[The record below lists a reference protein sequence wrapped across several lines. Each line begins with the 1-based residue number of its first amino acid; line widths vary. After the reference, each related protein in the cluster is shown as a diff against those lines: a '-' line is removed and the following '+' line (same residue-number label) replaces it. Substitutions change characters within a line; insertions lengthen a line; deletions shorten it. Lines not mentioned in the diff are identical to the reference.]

1 MLIDALGGIFFF
13 FSFFSLIF
21 HLTSFF
27 PLFFRFFNM
36 ESDFTDAIL
45 IANLVGC
52 CFDDDIIFVDG
63 GIIDGGIVDGEY
75 GVISCHGD

>member
-1 MLIDALGGIFFF
+1 
-13 FSFFSLIF
+13 
-21 HLTSFF
+21 
-27 PLFFRFFNM
+27 M

-45 IANLVGC
+45 IADLVGC